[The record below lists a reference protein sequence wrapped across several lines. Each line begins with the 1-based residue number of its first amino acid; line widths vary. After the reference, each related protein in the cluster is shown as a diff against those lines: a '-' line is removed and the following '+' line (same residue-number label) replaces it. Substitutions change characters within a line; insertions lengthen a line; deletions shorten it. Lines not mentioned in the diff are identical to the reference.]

1 MKIGCST
8 EDVTKISPN
17 KLKQI
22 LDSDR
27 EGDFVVVDVRQP
39 EEYEQGHLP
48 GAKLIPLD
56 ELDARYDELDK
67 TKNIITYCRAGRRSL
82 GAATHLCG
90 LGFKNVYT
98 MDGGF
103 LEWNYKTLSGFP
115 EEKPEFIAGNEE
127 IDDILL
133 TAIKLEKGSQDF
145 YLKSMNSGEVSSDTK
160 ETLDRLARI
169 EEKHIDKLYRRYANI
184 TDEEIPPLEVLK
196 KELDFE
202 YMEGGIKISKE
213 LLKNE
218 EIFKDEIDVLETAIE
233 KEYLS
238 FDFYKRMAE
247 VMSNKDTRKLL
258 HELANEEK
266 NHINYLINSL
276 KQII

>member
-8 EDVTKISPN
+8 EDVTRISPDR
-17 KLKQI
+17 LKQI
-22 LDSDR
+22 LDNDS

-48 GAKLIPLD
+48 GAKLIPID

-67 TKNIITYCRAGRRSL
+67 NKNIITYCRTGRRSL
-82 GAATHLCG
+82 GSATYLCG
-90 LGFKNVYT
+90 LGFKNVWT
-98 MDGGF
+98 MDGGI

-115 EEKPEFIAGNEE
+115 EEKPEFITGDEK
-127 IDDILL
+127 ITDILL
-133 TAIKLEKGSQDF
+133 TALKLEKGSQDF
-145 YLKSMNSGEVSSDTK
+145 YLRAMDSGVSKDTK
-160 ETLDRLARI
+160 ITLDKLAGF
-169 EEKHIDKLYRRYANI
+169 EEKHMNKLYRRYANI
-184 TDEEIPPLEVLK
+184 TDKEIPPLDILK

-202 YMEGGIKISKE
+202 YMEGGIKISEE

-218 EIFKDEIDVLETAIE
+218 ESFKDEMDALETAIE

-258 HELANEEK
+258 HELAAEEK
-266 NHINYLINSL
+266 NHINYLVNNL